1 MHASLVRQKRW
12 STVRVRLHMCP
23 FVCAQGALLSSANLA
38 NARLSFASCVGADL
52 CGANLQGAELVAAD
66 LTDARLAR
74 ANLRASDLTSARLVC
89 ADMEEAD
96 ATGASLRGANMC
108 NAVLTRACFN
118 EANLHAADLRGAQ
131 MQRAHFARADLSA
144 ACMQPFCEP
153 KPLPTTEPLPTSSA
167 AMTGAANLRLS
178 DHPGTATWHETAQL
192 VRGSRVE
199 TTSNVNATLAAFA
212 QIGNAAQQAAAAELR
227 RPFASMPC
235 NRGAPESAYVD
246 PVANPVVRGLLG
258 RMNDP
263 NDPAVREGLY
273 RLVRNK
279 DGILTRDDVRRALA
293 ELVHT
298 LGLPLTAM
306 DLDAV
311 IRALDANHDGKRD
324 YLELLMKHRVQTA
337 AAQLY
342 STRGTSGSPHVEPL
356 LLEPHVRLANQTQSA
371 WADKPNVTQVR
382 QWQPPV
388 WRPVP

>member
-1 MHASLVRQKRW
+1 
-12 STVRVRLHMCP
+12 
-23 FVCAQGALLSSANLA
+23 
-38 NARLSFASCVGADL
+38 
-52 CGANLQGAELVAAD
+52 
-66 LTDARLAR
+66 
-74 ANLRASDLTSARLVC
+74 
-89 ADMEEAD
+89 MEEAD

-153 KPLPTTEPLPTSSA
+153 PLPTSST

-199 TTSNVNATLAAFA
+199 TTSDVNAMLAAFA
-212 QIGNAAQQAAAAELR
+212 QIGNAAQQAAAAEFR
-227 RPFASMPC
+227 RPLASMPC
-235 NRGAPESAYVD
+235 DHGAPESAYVD
-246 PVANPVVRGLLG
+246 PVASPVVRGLLD

-263 NDPAVREGLY
+263 NDPAVREGLD

-279 DGILTRDDVRRALA
+279 NGILTRDDVRHALA
-293 ELVHT
+293 ELVCT

-324 YLELLMKHRVQTA
+324 YLELLMKHRVETA

-342 STRGTSGSPHVEPL
+342 STRGTSGSPHVEPY
-356 LLEPHVRLANQTQSA
+356 LLEPHVRLANQTLSA
-371 WADKPNVTQVR
+371 WADRPNVTQVR
-382 QWQPPV
+382 QSRWQPPV